1 MRHLPFSGA
10 EQDRRPHQSGF
21 NRALFFNP
29 QPTVTPMTE
38 TTSRYAEAGV
48 DIDKGNEF
56 VRRIKPIVADTH
68 GRGVLSDIGGF
79 SGLFAIGNAGY
90 EDPVLIAST
99 DGVGTKLTVA
109 KLCNRHDTIGIDLV
123 AMCVNDV
130 VVSGARPLFFLDYF
144 SISRLDIDLAVEVVK
159 GIAEGC
165 RISGCSLIGGETA
178 EMPGL
183 YQPGDYD
190 IAGFVVGIAERN
202 AIIDGSDIR
211 VGNKIIGLASSGLHS
226 NGYSLARKIC
236 FEEMGLSVDDHV
248 QELGCTVGE
257 ELLRPTRIYVES
269 VLKTMRQHKING
281 LVHNTGGGFL
291 DNVPRI
297 LPAGCKAIIDPAAWP
312 VPPIFTFLEKNG
324 KVGREEM
331 FRTFNMGI
339 GMMALVNDEIVEDV
353 LQKFEA
359 FGERPYVIGEIEGTS
374 DSDSQWVSI
383 KGIV

>member
-1 MRHLPFSGA
+1 
-10 EQDRRPHQSGF
+10 
-21 NRALFFNP
+21 
-29 QPTVTPMTE
+29 MTDSK
-38 TTSRYAEAGV
+38 SRYAEAGV
-48 DIDKGNEF
+48 DIDKGNAF
-56 VRRIKPIVADTH
+56 VQRIKSVVAETH
-68 GRGVLSDIGGF
+68 GRGVLNDIGGF

-99 DGVGTKLTVA
+99 DGVGTKLAVA
-109 KLCNRHDTIGIDLV
+109 KLCNKHDTIGIDLV

-130 VVSGARPLFFLDYF
+130 IVSGAKPLFFLDYF
-144 SISRLDIDLAVEVVK
+144 SISSLDIDLAADVVV

-165 RISGCSLIGGETA
+165 KISNCSLIGGETA

-202 AIIDGSDIR
+202 AIIDGSDVR

-236 FEEMGLSVDDHV
+236 LEELNMKVEDNV
-248 QELGCTVGE
+248 KEFGCTLGE

-269 VLKTMRQHKING
+269 VLKTIRHNKING

-297 LPAGCKAIIDPAAWP
+297 LPAGCKAIIDPEAWD
-312 VPPIFTFLEKNG
+312 VPPIFDFLEKNG
-324 KVGREEM
+324 NVSKEEM
-331 FRTFNMGI
+331 YRTFNMGI
-339 GMMALVNDEIVEDV
+339 GMMALVDDDIVEDV
-353 LQKFEA
+353 IQQFEA
-359 FGERPYVIGEIEGTS
+359 FGEKASIIGEVEAIADE
-374 DSDSQWVSI
+374 DSQWVTI

>member
-1 MRHLPFSGA
+1 
-10 EQDRRPHQSGF
+10 
-21 NRALFFNP
+21 
-29 QPTVTPMTE
+29 MTE
-38 TTSRYAEAGV
+38 SSSRYAEAGV

-56 VRRIKPIVADTH
+56 IRRIKSIVSDTH
-68 GRGVLSDIGGF
+68 GRGVLNDIGGF

-99 DGVGTKLTVA
+99 DGVGTKLNIA
-109 KLCNRHDTIGIDLV
+109 KLCGKHDTIGIDLV

-130 VVSGARPLFFLDYF
+130 VVSGAKPIFFLDYF
-144 SISRLDIDLAVEVVK
+144 SISRLDLELATEVVK

-165 RISGCSLIGGETA
+165 KISGCSLIGGETA

-226 NGYSLARKIC
+226 NGYSLVRKIC
-236 FEEMGLSVDDHV
+236 FEEMGLNVEDTVD
-248 QELGCTVGE
+248 EFGCTLGE
-257 ELLRPTRIYVES
+257 ELLRPTRIYVEA
-269 VLKTMRQHKING
+269 VLKTLRHHKING

-297 LPAGCKAIIDPAAWP
+297 LPAGCKAVIDPDGWP
-312 VPPIFTFLEKNG
+312 ELPVFSFLAKHG
-324 KVGREEM
+324 RVSREEM

-339 GMMALVNDEIVEDV
+339 GMMALVNDKNVDDV
-353 LQKFEA
+353 VQQFRAL
-359 FGERPYVIGEIEGTS
+359 GEQPYIIGEIVPIEDEDGR
-374 DSDSQWVSI
+374 WVSI
-383 KGIV
+383 KGVV